1 MQALIRI
8 ALRNVLRNRRRSL
21 ITFAAIL
28 ISIVAAVSLRGLVN
42 GMVAAMQSAVV
53 LGQTGALQVHRAG
66 YLKATGGSSL
76 DLDLPAD
83 ATFLGRIRAVPGV
96 RAVSARIAF
105 GGMVNANDTTSPA
118 LFSALDPVGE
128 VRVCPQR
135 DQIATE
141 GHGFTE
147 TEPEAA
153 VLTPELVRTL
163 GMRLG
168 QKAALL
174 TNDKEGSL
182 TAVDLPVVGVYG
194 QPGLPLPEKK
204 IGFVPLAMAQELL
217 HMQGRATELAVAVD
231 VAVDD
236 SKALDRV
243 KAGIAAALGPDYEVS
258 TWGELVPFVKD
269 GVASWRFMSSLF
281 TGIFLVVALL
291 GIVNTMLMSVLER
304 TREIGTMMAL
314 GVRRRSILGL
324 FLLEATVLG
333 CLGGLAGASL
343 GSALVFRIGKSGL
356 HFHMGN
362 STLHLHPFVDVG
374 FFVLAL
380 ALAAAGAVLAAI
392 WPALRASRLRP
403 VTALASV

>member
-1 MQALIRI
+1 MQPLIRI

-21 ITFAAIL
+21 ITFAAIFL
-28 ISIVAAVSLRGLVN
+28 SIVATMSLRGLVN

-66 YLKATGGSSL
+66 YLKSTGGSSL

-83 ATFLGRIRAVPGV
+83 AAFLDSIRAVPGV

-118 LFSALDPVGE
+118 LFTAFDPVGE
-128 VRVCPQR
+128 LGVCPQR
-135 DQIATE
+135 DRIATE
-141 GHGFTE
+141 GRAFTAAE
-147 TEPEAA
+147 REAA

-163 GMRLG
+163 GIRLG

-182 TAVDLPVVGVYG
+182 SALDLAVVGVYG
-194 QPGLPLPEKK
+194 QPGLPLPERK

-217 HMQGRATELAVAVD
+217 HMQGRATEIIVAVAD
-231 VAVDD
+231 L
-236 SKALDRV
+236 KALDSI
-243 KAGIAAALGPDYEVS
+243 KAAVARAVGADYEVS
-258 TWGELVPFVKD
+258 TWSELVPFLKD
-269 GVASWRFMSSLF
+269 AVTSWRFMSNLF

-314 GVRRRSILGL
+314 GVRRRSIVAL
-324 FLLEATVLG
+324 FLLEAALLG
-333 CLGGLAGASL
+333 CLSGLAGASL
-343 GSALVFRIGKSGL
+343 GSALVFRIGKAGL
-356 HFHMGN
+356 HLRMGT
-362 STLHLHPFVDVG
+362 STLHVHPYVDLG
-374 FFVLAL
+374 FFVVAL
-380 ALAAAGAVLAAI
+380 ALAAAGAVLAAL